1 MGIFGELQIVTAI
14 AATTSYTLIHFKPEV
29 LLVSKPAFLG
39 TFAKLWLLG
48 FLAWAFWKVILY
60 PKYLSP
66 LRHLPSP
73 PVRILEHLSC
83 SNGSLSNMRNG
94 RAEAFSTDNSS

>member
-29 LLVSKPAFLG
+29 LLVSEPTFLG
-39 TFAKLWLLG
+39 TFAQLWLLG

-66 LRHLPSP
+66 LKHLPSP
-73 PVRILEHLSC
+73 PVRIW
-83 SNGSLSNMRNG
+83 NV
-94 RAEAFSTDNSS
+94 